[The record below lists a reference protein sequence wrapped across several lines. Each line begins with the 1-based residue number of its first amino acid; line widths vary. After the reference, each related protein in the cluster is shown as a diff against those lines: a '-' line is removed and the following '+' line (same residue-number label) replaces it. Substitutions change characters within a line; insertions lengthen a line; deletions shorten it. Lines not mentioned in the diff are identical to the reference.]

1 MRYARHEDLI
11 LLALKIQGSAEGI
24 SLAEIMAEHGVSRR
38 TAERMRDALLAV
50 YPQLEEIVEDGGQKR
65 WRFPPRSLGRL
76 LEVNFEE
83 LAAAYRALAL
93 VRREGDNA
101 TAATLEV
108 LIAKIRAQLPA
119 ASRNKIEPDI
129 EAQLLADGVAFRP
142 GPRERLSPAILST
155 LREAILAGRMIKA
168 NHRARL
174 SGKLSRN
181 ARLGPVALLFGDGRQ
196 YLLAWSE
203 YQNELRLYALTGFE
217 EISIEKDVYERPAGF
232 DLSEWLAMS
241 FGIWREEPFD
251 VEWHFAPEVSE
262 EAATYLFHPRQE
274 TEWLSDGSLAVRFH
288 AGGRQEMDWY
298 LHRWGKNVRV
308 IKPA

>member
-50 YPQLEEIVEDGGQKR
+50 YPQLEEIVEEGGQKR

-142 GPRERLSPAILST
+142 GPRERLSPEILSK

-168 NHRARL
+168 NHRGRL
-174 SGKLSRN
+174 SGKLSKN

-203 YQNELRLYALTGFE
+203 FQNELRLYALIGFE
-217 EISIEKDVYERPAGF
+217 EICIEKDVYERPAGF

-251 VEWHFAPEVSE
+251 VEWHFAPEVAE
-262 EAATYLFHPRQE
+262 EAATYLFHPKQE
-274 TEWLSDGSLAVRFH
+274 TEWLDDGSLAVRFH

-298 LHRWGKNVRV
+298 LHRWGKNVSV